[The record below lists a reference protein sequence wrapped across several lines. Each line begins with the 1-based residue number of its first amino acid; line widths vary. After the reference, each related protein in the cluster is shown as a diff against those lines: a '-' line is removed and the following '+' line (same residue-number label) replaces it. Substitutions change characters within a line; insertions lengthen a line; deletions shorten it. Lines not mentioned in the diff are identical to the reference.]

1 MVWLSTQSAYTAKK
15 RESVNYFVYIKFPFG
30 LLDYNRLKELQAY
43 HEHKK
48 IKQREKE
55 EDKMWLTKSTH
66 IGKSMR
72 VDTNMING

>member
-1 MVWLSTQSAYTAKK
+1 MHK
-15 RESVNYFVYIKFPFG
+15 
-30 LLDYNRLKELQAY
+30 RLKPGSLFLPAIIREPGYEAN

-55 EDKMWLTKSTH
+55 DKMWLTESTH

-72 VDTNMING
+72 VDTNMINQYFRIMYGLIIHPGHSCKT